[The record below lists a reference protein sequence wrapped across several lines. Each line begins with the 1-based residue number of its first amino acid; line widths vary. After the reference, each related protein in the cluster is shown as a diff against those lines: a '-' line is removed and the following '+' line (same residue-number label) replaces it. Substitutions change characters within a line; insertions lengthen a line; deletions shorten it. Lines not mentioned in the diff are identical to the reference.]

1 MPDSLQQRRLAYLER
16 AKAVIREHGWMVQG
30 VFDADAPFAHTVG
43 LTEAGLPEL
52 ILPLPEQGMVWFR
65 FAQRML
71 NDFARQSLTEELALD
86 RVYPWLS
93 EIAVTFQE
101 ARISRDDL
109 WPGFAYELYGRPRV
123 RVLELWPQLPDSTLE
138 GRGV

>member
-1 MPDSLQQRRLAYLER
+1 VPDPLQQRRLAYLET

-30 VFDADAPFAHTVG
+30 VFDADAPFAYTVG

-52 ILPLPEQGMVWFR
+52 ILALPEQSTLWFK
-65 FAQRML
+65 FGQRML
-71 NDFARQSLTEELALD
+71 NDFAKQSLTEELALG
-86 RVYPWLS
+86 RAYPWTD
-93 EIAVTFQE
+93 EITVTVRE
-101 ARISRDDL
+101 ARISHDDL